1 MTSEDDEAFGH
12 DPFGLRDL
20 YGRNRGSPAT
30 TFDDVRRRYQP
41 LNEASLDSFWC
52 SSNYPSVAAP
62 VGESNCPT
70 DVDMTQQRPIQPSPA
85 ASAASA
91 FAASGAPFAKQA
103 KKRSRSCPA
112 DMSPQGTERF
122 ENTLIQH
129 TQSLQHEQD
138 NNGVNNSP
146 SVAAAS
152 GAPGDVAP
160 SPLVALP
167 ASAIASVAASTAGVI
182 DGACQ
187 RWFPLLSGQSGPAW
201 ARCAEM
207 PRHRPIITMARW
219 RHKVH
224 LHGPLEQLVADCQAS
239 IADDPIQIVPPIGQ
253 QQLVYQTVAKLLEI
267 IDAEAALGK
276 GARVY
281 VGACVDVRYRWHGT
295 TREEFEAHRTSS
307 AASGANTPAK
317 RRKRLYRGH
326 KLKYTKMFVLASAD
340 ASVSILLEPLL
351 ISVAKCRCDGDAAS
365 GALHCENG
373 PADGRGQSLGHNWLY
388 VCIGDAVPVAR
399 RPSPFALS

>member
-1 MTSEDDEAFGH
+1 MSTSEDDEAFGS

-20 YGRNRGSPAT
+20 WRRNRG
-30 TFDDVRRRYQP
+30 
-41 LNEASLDSFWC
+41 
-52 SSNYPSVAAP
+52 
-62 VGESNCPT
+62 CPN
-70 DVDMTQQRPIQPSPA
+70 P

-91 FAASGAPFAKQA
+91 SSAAPGAPFALA
-103 KKRSRSCPA
+103 S
-112 DMSPQGTERF
+112 
-122 ENTLIQH
+122 
-129 TQSLQHEQD
+129 
-138 NNGVNNSP
+138 NSP
-146 SVAAAS
+146 SVAAS

-160 SPLVALP
+160 APLVAVA

-182 DGACQ
+182 DEACQ
-187 RWFPLLSGQSGPAW
+187 RSIPPLSDQSASAW
-201 ARCAEM
+201 ARSAEL
-207 PRHRPIITMARW
+207 PRHRPIVTMARW
-219 RHKVH
+219 RHKAN
-224 LHGPLEQLVADCQAS
+224 LHGPLEQLVANCQAS

-295 TREEFEAHRTSS
+295 TREEFEAYRTS
-307 AASGANTPAK
+307 AASGASTPAK
-317 RRKRLYRGH
+317 RRKKLYQGH

-340 ASVSILLEPLL
+340 ASVSIGLEGLL
-351 ISVAKCRCDGDAAS
+351 INVAKCRCDADAAS

-373 PADGRGQSLGHNWLY
+373 PPDGRGQALDHNWLY